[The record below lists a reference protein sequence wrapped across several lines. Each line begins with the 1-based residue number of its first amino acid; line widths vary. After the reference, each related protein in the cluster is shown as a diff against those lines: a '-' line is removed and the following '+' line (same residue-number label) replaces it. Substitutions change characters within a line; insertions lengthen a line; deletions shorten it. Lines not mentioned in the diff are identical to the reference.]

1 MARHARKIGS
11 LPAPTGCMRSWDGPS
26 RAWSRLLPHLLFV
39 ALLWFGLGWATDS
52 HAQASELPTFHVV
65 AKGGRLSPERIE
77 VPAGKRIKLTLQNEG
92 PGPIEFE
99 NLDMRVE
106 KVLAPG
112 GTSFVVIPPLKPG
125 TYTFIDEFHRGTGSM
140 QLIAR

>member
-1 MARHARKIGS
+1 M
-11 LPAPTGCMRSWDGPS
+11 PAALS
-26 RAWSRLLPHLLFV
+26 HLLLVV
-39 ALLWFGLGWATDS
+39 ALWLGLGWATDS
-52 HAQASELPTFHVV
+52 HAQAGELPTFHVV

-112 GTSFVVIPPLKPG
+112 GTSFVVTPPLKPG
-125 TYTFIDEFHRGTGSM
+125 THTFIDEFHPETGSM
-140 QLIAR
+140 QLIAK

>member
-1 MARHARKIGS
+1 MRASIVY
-11 LPAPTGCMRSWDGPS
+11 APITMT
-26 RAWSRLLPHLLFV
+26 
-39 ALLWFGLGWATDS
+39 LWLGLGWATDS
-52 HAQASELPTFHVV
+52 HAQPSELPTFHIV

-77 VPAGKRIKLTLQNEG
+77 VPAGKRIKLTLRNEG

-112 GTSFVVIPPLKPG
+112 GTSFVVTPPLKPG
-125 TYTFIDEFHRGTGSM
+125 VHTFVDEFHPETGSM

>member
-1 MARHARKIGS
+1 MPTWKRLFDPP
-11 LPAPTGCMRSWDGPS
+11 LPAVCLLALFLAAVLEA
-26 RAWSRLLPHLLFV
+26 RA
-39 ALLWFGLGWATDS
+39 D
-52 HAQASELPTFHVV
+52 ELPTYHVI

-112 GTSFVVIPPLKPG
+112 GTSFVVTPQLKPG
-125 TYTFIDEFHRGTGSM
+125 AHTFIDEFHPETGSM